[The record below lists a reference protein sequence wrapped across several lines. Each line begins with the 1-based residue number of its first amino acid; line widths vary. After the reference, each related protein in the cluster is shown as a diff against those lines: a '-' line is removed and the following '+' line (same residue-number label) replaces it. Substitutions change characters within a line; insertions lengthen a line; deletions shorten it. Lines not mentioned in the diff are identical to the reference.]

1 MATDRFATFD
11 CYGTLIDWNG
21 GIRTT
26 LARLFGEADADAL
39 VVRYHELEPVVEA
52 ERYRSYREV
61 LDLVTGMLAR
71 ERGRELA
78 AGDATAMSESL
89 ADWPAF
95 PEVPAA
101 LADAVGRGWRL
112 VILSNCDRDLIA
124 TSVPKLG
131 VEFADVIVADDVGS
145 YKPAHGHWNRFA
157 ERYPDAAGRHV
168 HVGASRFHDIAPA
181 AELRLPSVWINRL
194 NEPPDPRA
202 LRELTDLSGLPD
214 TLDELLPA

>member
-1 MATDRFATFD
+1 MAPDRFATFD

-21 GIRTT
+21 GIRAT

-52 ERYRSYREV
+52 ERYRTYREV

-71 ERGRELA
+71 ERGGDLA
-78 AGDATAMSESL
+78 AADATAMSESL
-89 ADWPAF
+89 AEWEAF

-101 LADAVGRGWRL
+101 LADAAGRGWRL

-124 TSVPKLG
+124 MSVPKLG
-131 VEFADVIVADDVGS
+131 VEFADVIVAQDVGS
-145 YKPAHGHWNRFA
+145 YKPAHGHWQRFTD
-157 ERYPDAAGRHV
+157 RHPGAAGRHV

-181 AELRLPSVWINRL
+181 AELGLPSVWINRL
-194 NEPPDPRA
+194 GEPHDSRA
-202 LRELTDLSGLPD
+202 GRELTDLSGLPAA
-214 TLDELLPA
+214 LDELLPG

>member
-26 LARLFGEADADAL
+26 LARLFGEDDADAL
-39 VVRYHELEPVVEA
+39 VLRYHELEPVVEA
-52 ERYRSYREV
+52 ERYRTYREV

-71 ERGRELA
+71 ERGEELA
-78 AGDATAMSESL
+78 ADDATAMSESL

-101 LADAVGRGWRL
+101 LAEADRRGWRL

-124 TSVPKLG
+124 SSVPRLG
-131 VEFADVIVADDVGS
+131 VEFADIIVAQDVGS
-145 YKPAHGHWNRFA
+145 YKPAHGHWERFA
-157 ERYPDAAGRHV
+157 ERHPDAAGRHV
-168 HVGASRFHDIAPA
+168 HVGASRFHDVAPA
-181 AELRLPSVWINRL
+181 SGLGLPTVWINRL
-194 NEPPDPRA
+194 DEPHDPRA
-202 LRELTDLSGLPD
+202 LRELTDLSGLPAA
-214 TLDELLPA
+214 LDDLLPA